1 MKTSEQTAALFAAF
15 SAAQSAMIPAAKDG
29 KNPHFRSTY
38 TTLGS
43 VLSAVLPPL
52 NKHGLALSQHPS
64 VEGDTV
70 HLETFLFHKSG
81 QWMSSTSSITMGRK
95 TDAHAVGSAIT
106 YLRRYAAQAICG
118 LPSVDDDAN
127 VSVGLRPPNK
137 VQVPVPSRPR
147 PLSPEEFRAELVKVG
162 VTVDMLRDYCQSQ
175 GKGDPAEAS
184 ASQQAA
190 IIRWLKGAGAGI
202 VLASAFDGEVITLD
216 GGGA

>member
-1 MKTSEQTAALFAAF
+1 MKTSEQTAALFTAF
-15 SAAQSAMIPAAKDG
+15 SAAQSAMMPAAKDG
-29 KNPHFRSTY
+29 KNPHFKSSY

-52 NKHGLALSQHPS
+52 NKQGLALSQHPS

-81 QWMSSTSSITMGRK
+81 QWMSSTSSIAMGRK

-118 LPSVDDDAN
+118 LPTVDDDGN
-127 VSVGLRPPNK
+127 VSVGLRPNK

-147 PLSPEEFRAELVKVG
+147 PLTPDEFRAELVKVG
-162 VTVDMLRDYCQSQ
+162 VTPDMLRDYCEAQ

-190 IIRWLKGAGAGI
+190 IVRWLKGPGAAI
-202 VLASAFDGEVITLD
+202 ILASAFDGEVITLD